1 MIPLRTFPL
10 GEGYEVR
17 FGIASWSTET
27 NNPKY
32 SVKYSWPDSRGRS
45 ARGGEVPLHS
55 LARMLIMALESGHL
69 ELTNEEKREL
79 RRFVN

>member
-17 FGIASWSTET
+17 FGIASWSKPNDEH
-27 NNPKY
+27 Y

-45 ARGGEVPLHS
+45 ARGGEVPLYA
-55 LARMLIMALESGHL
+55 LARMLIMALESGQL
-69 ELTNEEKREL
+69 ELEDDERREL